1 MGKRINARI
10 VSMSPELFIPQR
22 PDSRASS
29 RPSTSASVRPGSSL
43 KITIE
48 PWENAGSPV
57 ADGPRSRITSPAGW
71 KSPIADPAAR
81 TRRSTQPRND
91 GEFRRMSVKTA
102 AYQDR
107 SRTRTV
113 GSPIAFYEV
122 GGGGATRSP
131 GAVAPYDQYFSGTS
145 TASSDVWSIPPLR
158 AAPVV
163 TPSYH
168 KNEFEQRSITLLER
182 RGQERATRLLG
193 FGTDFQK
200 RNDSLERGD
209 ASPRRVDVV
218 GFGSSTK
225 TVFKHHKSDTP
236 SDEEVRNPTP

>member
-1 MGKRINARI
+1 
-10 VSMSPELFIPQR
+10 
-22 PDSRASS
+22 
-29 RPSTSASVRPGSSL
+29 
-43 KITIE
+43 
-48 PWENAGSPV
+48 
-57 ADGPRSRITSPAGW
+57 
-71 KSPIADPAAR
+71 
-81 TRRSTQPRND
+81 
-91 GEFRRMSVKTA
+91 MSVKTA

-218 GFGSSTK
+218 SSPPP
-225 TVFKHHKSDTP
+225 SPSWPDTP
-236 SDEEVRNPTP
+236 TRPQQSSVSTDRFISADLCEWCAGARHAPGTDRDASGGGAAIQTRRCRGLEGEAWMQ